1 MNTKTIIVA
10 SLGVATL
17 GAGIAQS
24 CTTIATSAIGVAVIK
39 QILLGGTNKGLGIL
53 KDKDAFLKSK
63 LMEEAMPSGL
73 KKLNSVLE
81 KVSPDL
87 VKKEKEF
94 IAETASFTATI
105 AEPILK
111 NAINNLTS
119 EDVKRVAEGESGM
132 ATQIL
137 REKTY
142 NQLVSAFAPKV
153 DAKLNEFGIVKLI
166 NKATSS
172 NNLIGSLL
180 GGNKETTATYSLSQY
195 ATEQMVTGLFY
206 IIQDYE
212 KENRQ
217 KYLGK

>member
-1 MNTKTIIVA
+1 MNIKTIIVA
-10 SLGVATL
+10 SVGVATI
-17 GAGIAQS
+17 GTGIAQS
-24 CTTIATSAIGVAVIK
+24 CTTIATSAVGVAIIK
-39 QILLGGTNKGLGIL
+39 QILLGGTNKGLAVL
-53 KDKDAFLKSK
+53 KDKNAFLKSK
-63 LMEEAMPSGL
+63 MMEEAMPSGL

-81 KVSPDL
+81 KISPDL

-119 EDVKRVAEGESGM
+119 EDVRRVAEGENGM

-142 NQLVSAFAPKV
+142 TQLVNAFAPKV

-166 NKATSS
+166 NKATAS
-172 NNLIGSLL
+172 NDLIGSLL
-180 GGNKETTATYSLSQY
+180 GRNKETTATHSLSQY

-217 KYLGK
+217 KLLSK